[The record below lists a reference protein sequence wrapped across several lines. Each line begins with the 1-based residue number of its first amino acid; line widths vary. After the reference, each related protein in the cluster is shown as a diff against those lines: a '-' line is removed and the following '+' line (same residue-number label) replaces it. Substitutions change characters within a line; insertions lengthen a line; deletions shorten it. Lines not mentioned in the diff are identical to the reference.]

1 MRYNS
6 FADLVKF
13 FGNGSK
19 PCTPDEFLRFWISL
33 TLEERMEF
41 RIAELS

>member
-13 FGNGSK
+13 FGSGSK
-19 PCTPDEFLRFWISL
+19 PATLEEFLRFWISL
-33 TLEERMEF
+33 TLEERMEL
-41 RIAELS
+41 RTARLS